1 MASYFTSGL
10 QEFRKHDEILIFQ
23 DTFRKLRLFF
33 YVLSSEEHSLSVV
46 ENNIWT
52 AFKRR
57 REASL
62 QSEGV
67 G

>member
-1 MASYFTSGL
+1 MASYLTSGL
-10 QEFRKHDEILIFQ
+10 QQFRKHDEILIFQ

-62 QSEGV
+62 QSEVV

>member
-10 QEFRKHDEILIFQ
+10 QEFQKHDEILIFQ

-62 QSEGV
+62 QSEVV

>member
-1 MASYFTSGL
+1 MASYLTSGL

-62 QSEGV
+62 QSEVV

>member
-1 MASYFTSGL
+1 MGSYFTSGL

-62 QSEGV
+62 QSEVV